1 MTSSGSEEPQPQ
13 QPERPGQPGR
23 APTVGRPA
31 TTPGRRELALAVGLV
46 ALGAAIALLGGGR
59 SAGTTPGVP
68 AAPGTDT
75 GSSGTAAL
83 ALVALAGAGAVL
95 LVRNRTRLVLGAAL
109 VGVAAALVAVG
120 LSPVRWHAVLGA
132 VPIAL
137 GGLLILL
144 RARRW
149 PQPRGRYDA
158 RPPRATGTPRD
169 TWDALDRGEDPT
181 A

>member
-1 MTSSGSEEPQPQ
+1 MTHPADPEPDPQPGS
-13 QPERPGQPGR
+13 PPDASEGQLDDRG
-23 APTVGRPA
+23 
-31 TTPGRRELALAVGLV
+31 PGRRELAVAVGLV
-46 ALGAAIALLGGGR
+46 VLGAAVALLGGGR
-59 SAGTTPGVP
+59 STGTTPGVP
-68 AAPGTDT
+68 TAPGAGG
-75 GSSGTAAL
+75 GSSGSTAL

-95 LVRNRTRLVLGAAL
+95 LVRNRTRLVLGLVL
-109 VGVAAALVAVG
+109 VGVAAALLTIG

-132 VPIAL
+132 VPVAL
-137 GGLLILL
+137 GGLLVLA

-158 RPPRATGTPRD
+158 GPRRTTHAPETPRE